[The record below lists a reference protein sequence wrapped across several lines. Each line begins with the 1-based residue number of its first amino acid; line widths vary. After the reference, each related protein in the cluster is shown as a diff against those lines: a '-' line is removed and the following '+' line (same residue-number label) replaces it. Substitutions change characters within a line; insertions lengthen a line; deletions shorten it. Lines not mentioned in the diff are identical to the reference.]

1 MTSCILR
8 PAQARTNIL
17 ETNGNYHGVPWV
29 APNTPDSEV
38 KIKRQNHRLERSF
51 LVVVTIPSHTEIAAN
66 GLIITLPIAFACF
79 GKMHQLWD
87 KARHHNYQV
96 DYILLDVTVNNW
108 MIYYYLIS
116 PCFCSITSFFHVND
130 ECHIGM
136 FDASNSSLAP
146 PIFLCQVPA
155 GPILTPQAT
164 RRSPDDHLKPWG
176 TWKMVFTCGWFAGK
190 ILNQIIQLISL
201 WFVLLICFFRI
212 GPMVGWSLYPEIT
225 AFRVLNRGVAVRPII
240 NL

>member
-1 MTSCILR
+1 MALSLLS
-8 PAQARTNIL
+8 PLHLHVLA
-17 ETNGNYHGVPWV
+17 
-29 APNTPDSEV
+29 
-38 KIKRQNHRLERSF
+38 
-51 LVVVTIPSHTEIAAN
+51 
-66 GLIITLPIAFACF
+66 
-79 GKMHQLWD
+79 KMHQLWD

-96 DYILLDVTVNNW
+96 HYILLDVTVNNW

-116 PCFCSITSFFHVND
+116 PCFCSITSFFPD
-130 ECHIGM
+130 ECHIGI

-190 ILNQIIQLISL
+190 ILNQIIELISL
-201 WFVLLICFFRI
+201 WFVLLIYFFRI
-212 GPMVGWSLYPEIT
+212 GRMVGWSLYPGIT

-240 NL
+240 NLYWRWLEMVYS